1 MGHTRKIDIIDN
13 KKTLLIL
20 WKNLFISIK
29 VNNTIMQ
36 KRKEK
41 YESWMEIQD
50 MREKKIF
57 FLHYF
62 YYCYYQGRES
72 LDKSDIFF

>member
-1 MGHTRKIDIIDN
+1 
-13 KKTLLIL
+13 
-20 WKNLFISIK
+20 
-29 VNNTIMQ
+29 MQ

-57 FLHYF
+57 LLHYF
-62 YYCYYQGRES
+62 YYCYCQGRGS